1 MRNPCP
7 ALLPACRRG
16 MGSLPT
22 DSVRR
27 LCSRECARARS
38 EIRRATE
45 THVRIMNA
53 GDTPSEMKFVAVRHQ
68 SGLRTALA
76 GLIGNILEWFDFAV
90 YGYFASDIGRQF
102 FPQSSASAQQLLAFA
117 VFAIGFFAR
126 PFGSLALGMVGDRIG
141 RRALLTLSIALMGG
155 STLILGLLPVY
166 QTIGVAAPL
175 LLVAVRLI
183 QGFSVGGEFTGS
195 MVYTTEASSPL
206 TRGLI
211 SSSTAAGVTIGFIL
225 GSGSA
230 WLVNALLNRDEVAA
244 WGWRVPFVASVI
256 LCVIGWFLR
265 RGLHETPE
273 GLKAVASRPPLVRSL
288 IADWLPMVRTFGIVA
303 MTNAAYYL
311 TFTYVVERRKGPP
324 GGGSV
329 FLLANTMSLVLVLI
343 AKPLGGWVSDRTG
356 RRRLMLVLTA
366 TTMSLVYPAL
376 RLMLYGKPLQF
387 VFGQLLLAVPLGMAL
402 GLQGAMVVE
411 IFPLR
416 TRVTSMS
423 FAYSITLALA
433 GGTAPLV
440 SAWLIERFGVPL
452 APAYYVMLLGAIGL
466 ALIWPMQET
475 NTRTLSE

>member
-1 MRNPCP
+1 MT
-7 ALLPACRRG
+7 
-16 MGSLPT
+16 S
-22 DSVRR
+22 DV
-27 LCSRECARARS
+27 
-38 EIRRATE
+38 
-45 THVRIMNA
+45 
-53 GDTPSEMKFVAVRHQ
+53 TPPIGKVPLGNSGAAPHQ
-68 SGLRTALA
+68 SALRTALA
-76 GLIGNILEWFDFAV
+76 GLIGNVLEWFDFAV

-126 PFGSLALGMVGDRIG
+126 PIGGLALGTIGDRIG

-155 STLILGLLPVY
+155 STLMLGLLPTY
-166 QTIGVAAPL
+166 QHIGMAAPL
-175 LLVAVRLI
+175 LLVAMRLI

-195 MVYTTEASSPL
+195 MVYTTELSSPM

-230 WLVNALLNRDEVAA
+230 WLVNASLSRDQVAA
-244 WGWRVPFVASVI
+244 WGWRIPFVGSVI
-256 LCVIGWFLR
+256 FCVAGWFLR
-265 RGLHETPE
+265 RGIHETAE
-273 GLKAVASRPPLVRSL
+273 GLKAVASRPPLFPSL

-303 MTNAAYYL
+303 TTNAAYYL
-311 TFTYVVERRKGPP
+311 TFTYVVERRKSLP
-324 GGGSV
+324 GGGSG
-329 FLLANTMSLVLVLI
+329 FLLANTVSLILVLI
-343 AKPLGGWVSDRTG
+343 AKPLGGWLSDRVG
-356 RRRLMLVLTA
+356 RRRLMLVLTV
-366 TTMSLVYPAL
+366 TTMSLIYPAL
-376 RLMLYGKPLQF
+376 RLMLHGTPWQF
-387 VFGQLLLAVPLGMAL
+387 MFGQFLLAVPLGMAL

-452 APAYYVMLLGAIGL
+452 APAYYVMLHGAIGL
-466 ALIWPMQET
+466 ALLWPMQET
-475 NTRTLSE
+475 NTRTLSN